1 MSQTILTVPSTV
13 AHDDLTARLRV
24 DAVFDARWAA
34 WQSKGRSR
42 DRAFHRKLFVLVP
55 VAAVVTAI
63 VSFLLI
69 R

>member
-1 MSQTILTVPSTV
+1 MSQATLTVPSTV
-13 AHDDLTARLRV
+13 AQDDLTAQLRL
-24 DAVFDARWAA
+24 DADFDARWAG

-55 VAAVVTAI
+55 VVAVVTAI
-63 VSFLLI
+63 VGFLLI

>member
-1 MSQTILTVPSTV
+1 MLQATLTVPSAV
-13 AHDDLTARLRV
+13 ADDDLTARLRV
-24 DAVFDARWAA
+24 DADFDARWAA

-55 VAAVVTAI
+55 AAAVVTAI